1 MATRF
6 AGFRAPD
13 IGGMGRSGSPPDFS
27 PMSFSSGAVGTSAG
41 SAQPADSW
49 SSIRENSPDYGSMA
63 ATGQKLRAEERV
75 ANTQAEANMYATGA
89 QAVSNTVG
97 ARLQKEGMEAQA
109 AAQEKAGMFS
119 AIGGIAS
126 AAIGLSDE
134 TTKHTIERIED
145 ACAILRQLNP
155 VSFYYKDEYS
165 MMPERKHYGFIAQ
178 EYKEQMPDATYFDE
192 HLGKLCIDTGELIG
206 LLVRANQQLE
216 TRVAKL
222 EAERALATV

>member
-1 MATRF
+1 MARF
-6 AGFRAPD
+6 AGSRAPQ
-13 IGGMGRSGSPPDFS
+13 IPNMGRSGDTPDFT
-27 PMSFSSGAVGTSAG
+27 PMSLSSGSVGTSAG
-41 SAQPADSW
+41 SAQAADSW
-49 SSIRENSPDYGSMA
+49 GSIRENSPDYGNLA

-75 ANTQAEANMYATGA
+75 ANTMAEADMQAAGIG
-89 QAVSNTVG
+89 AVSNTVA
-97 ARLQKEGMEAQA
+97 ARMQKEGMEAQA

-145 ACAILRQLNP
+145 ACSILRQLNP

-192 HLGKLCIDTGELIG
+192 SLGKLCIDTGELIG

-216 TRVAKL
+216 TRVTKL
-222 EAERALATV
+222 EAERSLATV